1 MTIDL
6 NKNGKDD
13 IEELLEDMHKKFD
26 ELDANT
32 DAAVKDVLTGAA
44 APIEEATGI
53 DINGDGVVGAPK
65 AE

>member
-6 NKNGKDD
+6 NNNGKDD

-32 DAAVKDVLTGAA
+32 EASVQEALGGAVS
-44 APIEEATGI
+44 PIEEATGM
-53 DINGDGVVGAPK
+53 DINGDGVIGAPK